1 MLHNYKVY
9 DTPVP
14 IDFSRIRLEFNASFS
29 IETYV
34 DYGYSRYHLRSRK
47 QEKKGVVASVEGGI
61 SSDVVREGSQNSLVR
76 KSHKGIS
83 NG

>member
-1 MLHNYKVY
+1 MLPNYKVY
-9 DTPVP
+9 DTPVL
-14 IDFSRIRLEFNASFS
+14 INFSRLRLEFNASSS
-29 IETYV
+29 IEIYV
-34 DYGYSRYHLRSRK
+34 DYGYSHYHLRSRK
-47 QEKKGVVASVEGGI
+47 RENKGVVAGVEGGI